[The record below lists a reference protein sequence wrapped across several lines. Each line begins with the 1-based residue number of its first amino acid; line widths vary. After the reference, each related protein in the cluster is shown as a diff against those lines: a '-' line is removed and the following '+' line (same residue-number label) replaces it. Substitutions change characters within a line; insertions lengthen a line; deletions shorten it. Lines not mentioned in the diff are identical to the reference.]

1 MIIWNKMKRSEAI
14 LERIIENHINQ
25 LEQKTQPIE
34 YKIILYKYALKFMRV
49 ASHYDKHIW
58 AGAIM
63 SRLYS
68 VANELDGVDS
78 NWREVSRRIK

>member
-1 MIIWNKMKRSEAI
+1 MKRSEYT
-14 LERIIENHINQ
+14 LEKLITNHINQ

-34 YKIILYKYALKFMRV
+34 YKTLLYNYTLKFMRI

-63 SRLYS
+63 HRLYS

-78 NWREVSRRIK
+78 KWREVIRRIK